1 MGDDRGDIGDIG
13 DIGAVGGAAQQDVGG
28 VEAVWRPPHV
38 DGVEVVRGAGG
49 PYSTPRHFHD
59 EMEVGLTQGSGWEL
73 YHCGAWQDV
82 APGILVLTPP
92 GDVHMVRSP
101 GGGRVVYHGLRLD
114 ADVLQRAATD
124 LAGRPQ
130 RVPDVAIPLV
140 QDRDARRLFLRLVA
154 ALEEGAAASRLE
166 QESRLRDALD
176 HLILRYGAERLAAR
190 PAGPDPRAVRR
201 ARHYLDE
208 HAAQGVTL
216 AELARVAG
224 LSVSHLCRAFSAAV
238 GMPPHAYQTQV
249 RVARAKALL
258 VAGRLPVAQIAAEV
272 GFANQSHLTY
282 HFARLVGVTPGR
294 YLCDS
299 R

>member
-1 MGDDRGDIGDIG
+1 MGDDRGDRGDADAG
-13 DIGAVGGAAQQDVGG
+13 GGAARQDVGG

-49 PYSTPRHFHD
+49 PYSTPRHFHE
-59 EMEVGLTQGSGWEL
+59 EMEVGLTQGSGWEF
-73 YHCGAWQDV
+73 YHRGAWQDV
-82 APGILVLTPP
+82 APGILVLTSP
-92 GDVHMVRSP
+92 GDVHMARAP
-101 GGGRVVYHGLRLD
+101 RGARVVYHGLRLD
-114 ADVLQRAATD
+114 ADLIQRAATD

-130 RVPDVAIPLV
+130 RVPDVATPLV

-154 ALEEGAAASRLE
+154 ALEEGVAASRLE
-166 QESRLRDALD
+166 QESRLQDALE
-176 HLILRYGAERLAAR
+176 HLILRHGAERLVGR
-190 PAGPDPRAVRR
+190 PAGADPRAVRR
-201 ARHYLDE
+201 ARHYLEE
-208 HAAQGVTL
+208 HAEQGVAL

-224 LSVSHLCRAFSAAV
+224 LSASHLSRAFSAAV

-249 RVARAKALL
+249 RVVRAKVLL
-258 VAGRLPVAQIAAEV
+258 VAGRLSLAQVAAEV

-294 YLCDS
+294 YLRDS